1 MESGLLLL
9 KTAGALGLV
18 LGLFFAFI
26 YVLKRWGNRAKR
38 PVSQNMVEVLSKHS
52 FGPRHHLILVKVTGE
67 RNVLVGVSPQN
78 ISLLSINAPALS
90 GKNSFDDASENI

>member
-9 KTAGALGLV
+9 KTAGALALV
-18 LGLFFAFI
+18 LGFFFVFI
-26 YVLKRWGNRAKR
+26 YALRRWGNTVKR
-38 PVSQNMVEVLSKHS
+38 PASQTMMEVLSKHS

-67 RNVLVGVSPQN
+67 RKVLVGVSPQN
-78 ISLLSINAPALS
+78 ISLLSVNAPALS

>member
-26 YVLKRWGNRAKR
+26 YVLRRWGNRAKR
-38 PVSQNMVEVLSKHS
+38 PASQTMMEVLSKHS

-67 RNVLVGVSPQN
+67 RKVQVGVSPQN
-78 ISLLSINAPALS
+78 ISHLSVNAPSQS